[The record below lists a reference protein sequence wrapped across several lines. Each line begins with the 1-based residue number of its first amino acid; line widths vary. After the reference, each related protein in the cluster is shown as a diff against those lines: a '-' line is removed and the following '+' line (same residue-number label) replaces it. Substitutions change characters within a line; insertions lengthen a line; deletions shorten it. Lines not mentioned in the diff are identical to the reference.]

1 MSLRNYPLN
10 CPPASTCL
18 KHSPAESVAGKSHE
32 LPPQF
37 AQVRRGSSSVD
48 WTGLWWTGVDAKRS
62 LGDDRCRG
70 VDQVESAARRRH
82 SRGPDWRI
90 GSASRHG
97 LLPAGAITTRVR
109 TDS

>member
-1 MSLRNYPLN
+1 MTRPMRGAD
-10 CPPASTCL
+10 C
-18 KHSPAESVAGKSHE
+18 
-32 LPPQF
+32 
-37 AQVRRGSSSVD
+37 RRAFPH
-48 WTGLWWTGVDAKRS
+48 GLDPKRS
-62 LGDDRCRG
+62 LGDDRFRD

-97 LLPAGAITTRVR
+97 RRPAGAITTRVR